1 LEAHGQLAF
10 QLGQVLGFGFRHDFR
25 GQGHVYLL
33 GSVLVVDSYEEFE
46 RATKRHKPR
55 ALKHWSRLNKR
66 DSTMPQEDVPLTPEI
81 MAEAKAQYL
90 AELESKLS
98 VGFQR

>member
-1 LEAHGQLAF
+1 MYGMNTVVLQKPEADGLKGVRWSF
-10 QLGQVLGFGFRHDFR
+10 
-25 GQGHVYLL
+25 YLL
-33 GSVLVVDSYEEFE
+33 DSVLVVDSYEEYE
-46 RATKRHKPR
+46 RASKRHKPR
-55 ALKHWSRLNKR
+55 TVKNWSRLNKR